1 MTNTTIIKQVE
12 RLCLD
17 FFGVDKID
25 YYIHFNNR
33 KAIYITPAYCAMKII
48 ADNTNISLAEI
59 GANIRGKNHA
69 TVIHAKKTICNRI
82 DTDKKFRVDYLKLE
96 QLCIPIIKQK
106 KKVYIAGSVEVNT
119 RKLGR
124 IAAEKLFSDAENKL
138 IADGFEP
145 VNPCKLFT
153 EYEKTIFDNI
163 DFMERLIPILFGCQA
178 IYMLTDY
185 IESYNAQIELI
196 IAKNVGL
203 EIMFEN

>member
-1 MTNTTIIKQVE
+1 MNNEIIKQVE
-12 RLCLD
+12 LICIEE
-17 FFGVDKID
+17 FEVDAKD
-25 YYIHFNNR
+25 YYSHNKSN
-33 KAIYITPAYCAMKII
+33 KWKYVHPSYCAMKAI
-48 ADNTNISLAEI
+48 AENTKAFSLAQI
-59 GANIRGKNHA
+59 GANIRGKDHA
-69 TVIHAKKTICNRI
+69 TVIHAKRKIQDFC
-82 DTDKKFRVDYLKLE
+82 DTDKGFAEIYRRIVAKAL
-96 QLCIPIIKQK
+96 PILSQK
-106 KKVYIAGSVEVNT
+106 IRCYIAGSIEANT

-138 IADGFEP
+138 IADGFDP

-196 IAKNVGL
+196 IAKNMGL
-203 EIMFEN
+203 KIMFEN